1 MKKKSTLYVMTLFL
15 LIALVFGAG
24 SAAYAQSEAEDV
36 ELAVVD
42 VAEVVEVDSEI
53 MFSEIHSLTEEMNY
67 ELSVDVQSLEWYLE
81 DEVNGVSNLA
91 GEDVT
96 EEVDE
101 VVGDKEDIEEVKDS
115 SGVEDITDEIID
127 SLES

>member
-15 LIALVFGAG
+15 LISLVFGAG
-24 SAAYAQSEAEDV
+24 SAVYAQNEPENI

-67 ELSVDVQSLEWYLE
+67 KLSVDAQSLKWYLE
-81 DEVNGVSNLA
+81 DEVNGISNLA
-91 GEDVT
+91 GEDVS

-101 VVGDKEDIEEVKDS
+101 VVGDSEDIEEVKDS
-115 SGVEDITDEIID
+115 SGVENITDEVIEEI
-127 SLES
+127 SE

>member
-15 LIALVFGAG
+15 LISLVFGAG
-24 SAAYAQSEAEDV
+24 SAVYAQSEAEDV

>member
-67 ELSVDVQSLEWYLE
+67 KLTVDDQSLEWYLE
-81 DEVNGVSNLA
+81 DEVNGISNLA
-91 GEDVT
+91 GEDVS

-115 SGVEDITDEIID
+115 SGVEVITDEIID

>member
-67 ELSVDVQSLEWYLE
+67 KLSVDVQSLEWYLE
-81 DEVNGVSNLA
+81 DEVNGISNLA
-91 GEDVT
+91 GEDVS

>member
-67 ELSVDVQSLEWYLE
+67 KLSVDVQSLEWYLE